1 MNTRRFLITI
11 TVLVLAQTTFAQFG
25 TQPQSN
31 RLIEMA
37 GRLSREASDFSAA
50 NYRNYANS
58 FRSNRSDI
66 EAVMLAE
73 QFSAASQVFY
83 KMVSDRRRTQDL
95 RDAFSLLQDLGRSV
109 ERTNTQRST
118 WYSIQ
123 RLISDISR
131 EVEGGGGPGEGGNSD
146 QGQGQGQGRGGR
158 MTWRG
163 RIDDDVRITVRG
175 GRADVETIGGTPYSD
190 AQPNFTSSLPSR
202 RVTVSLTMKRGRGQ
216 AYIEQQPSR
225 DNDFAV
231 VIRIKDPKGGP
242 SDYEFEIT
250 W

>member
-1 MNTRRFLITI
+1 MNTRRILITI
-11 TVLVLAQTTFAQFG
+11 TVLVFAQTTFAQFG
-25 TQPQSN
+25 AQPQSN

-37 GRLSREASDFSAA
+37 GRLSREASEFSAA
-50 NYRNYANS
+50 NYRSYANS

-73 QFSAASQVFY
+73 QFSAAAQVFY

-95 RDAFSLLQDLGRSV
+95 RDAFSLLQDLARSV
-109 ERTNTQRST
+109 ERTNTQRT
-118 WYSIQ
+118 AWYSVQ
-123 RLISDISR
+123 RLVADINR
-131 EVEGGGGPGEGGNSD
+131 EIGGGGSSEGGPSD
-146 QGQGQGQGRGGR
+146 QGPGRGGR

-163 RIDDDVRITVRG
+163 RVDDDVRITIRG
-175 GRADVETIGGTPYSD
+175 GRADVETIGGTPYYD
-190 AQPNFTSSLPSR
+190 AQPNFSSSLPSR

-216 AYIEQQPSR
+216 AFIEQQPSR
-225 DNDFAV
+225 ENDYAV
-231 VIRIKDPKGGP
+231 VIRVKDTKGGA

>member
-11 TVLVLAQTTFAQFG
+11 TVLVFAQTTFAQFG

-66 EAVMLAE
+66 EAVMFAE

-95 RDAFSLLQDLGRSV
+95 RDAFSLLQDLARSV
-109 ERTNTQRST
+109 ERTNSQRTAWNSV
-118 WYSIQ
+118 Q
-123 RLISDISR
+123 RLISDINR
-131 EVEGGGGPGEGGNSD
+131 EIDRGVGSSDGGSTD
-146 QGQGQGQGRGGR
+146 QGPVRGGR
-158 MTWRG
+158 ISWRG
-163 RIDDDVRITVRG
+163 RVDEDVRIAFRA
-175 GRADVETIGGTPYSD
+175 GRADVETIGGTPYYD
-190 AQPNFTSSLPSR
+190 AQPNFSSSLPNR
-202 RVTVSLTMKRGRGQ
+202 RVTVSLTMKKGRGQ
-216 AYIEQQPSR
+216 AFIEQQPSR
-225 DNDFAV
+225 ENDYSV
-231 VIRIKDPKGGP
+231 VIRVKDPKGGA